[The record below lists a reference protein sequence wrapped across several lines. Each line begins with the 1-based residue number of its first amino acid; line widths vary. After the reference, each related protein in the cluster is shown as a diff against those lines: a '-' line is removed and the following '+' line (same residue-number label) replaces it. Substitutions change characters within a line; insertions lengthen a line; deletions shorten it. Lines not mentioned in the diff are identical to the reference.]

1 VSRTGRG
8 RKARAARRA
17 ARAALSPQAVTA
29 LQAALAAE
37 QAASYGYGVVGA
49 HLNASRAQSGS
60 ADADWV
66 AHQQARDSLT
76 AMITAAGAEPG
87 PAPVAYQLPVHV
99 QTPAEARS
107 LAVILEDKVAQA
119 YVGLVALPEHPLRA
133 LGVRELT
140 AAALRAA
147 AWRHTTVAF
156 PGLPGPD
163 GKTAAGS

>member
-1 VSRTGRG
+1 VSRAAAG
-8 RKARAARRA
+8 RKARAARRRA
-17 ARAALSPQAVTA
+17 LAALSPQAVAA

-49 HLNASRAQSGS
+49 HLNASAAQSRA

-76 AMITAAGAEPG
+76 AMITSAGADPA

-119 YVGLVALPEHPLRA
+119 YLGLVALPDHSLRA
-133 LGVRELT
+133 LGARELT

-147 AWRHTTVAF
+147 AWRRATVAF

-163 GKTAAGS
+163 GTSAAGS